1 MTSSYTTDGKNLRGI
16 LPVAWRQLRSI
27 GDQKQRLPEL
37 IHSYIGTLERFQQSA
52 ESLTGLTLRDLDT
65 LEIGHGQ
72 SQVAIAYVAAL
83 GNRAVGIDLD
93 VVPHGLLD
101 VAGYLR
107 TIRTNGFMR
116 AAKTWVR
123 EASGLNR
130 SLRSE
135 FVRQRGIAAWPSYQA
150 IVADAAKT
158 EFPDHSFDFLY
169 SFHVLEHVSDPAA
182 VLWEVQRLL
191 RPGGGLW
198 FRFPHYAHYNALHDL
213 RWITQSANPPRPWA
227 HLLEGERDTVQQ
239 GAFVNT
245 LRINDWRQLFAQHF
259 PGGSCQLAPLDGARF
274 PPALA
279 DVRARGLLGEY
290 SDEELLTDDLIC
302 AWRKPG

>member
-1 MTSSYTTDGKNLRGI
+1 MTASYTTDGKSLRAL
-16 LPVAWRQLRSI
+16 LPAAWRQLRSI
-27 GDQKQRLPEL
+27 GDQKRRLPEL
-37 IHSYIGTLERFQQSA
+37 VHSYIGTLERFQQSA
-52 ESLTGLTLRDLDT
+52 ESLTGLTLRDLDV

-72 SQVAIAYVAAL
+72 SQHAIAYVAAL

-101 VAGYLR
+101 VAGYMR

-130 SLRSE
+130 SLRRE
-135 FVRQRGIAAWPSYQA
+135 FVRQRGLSAWPSYRTL
-150 IVADAAKT
+150 VADAANMG
-158 EFPDHSFDFLY
+158 FPDQSFDFIY
-169 SFHVLEHVSDPAA
+169 SFHVLEHVADPAA
-182 VLWEVQRLL
+182 VLREVQRLL
-191 RPGGGLW
+191 RPGGGFW

-227 HLLEGERDTVQQ
+227 HLLEGERAAVQQ

-245 LRINDWRQLFAQHF
+245 LRIDDWRQLFAQHF
-259 PGGSCQLAPLDGARF
+259 PGCSCLPVPLDSDHF

-279 DVRARGLLGEY
+279 DVRARGLLREY

-302 AWRKPG
+302 AWRKP